1 MNIYKYDNFF
11 KSIKYKYP
19 KVSYSNVNKSA
30 KKFLNVFDEFNITIH
45 YFVGTPFFE
54 SMTLNRPTI
63 VIFKYD
69 THPEFNKEFLE
80 FVKKFKKEKIFFDD
94 AEKAGKF
101 LNDNYLNLNN
111 WWKQYNVQNLV
122 KLFCKKYCYTPEDP
136 FKVINNVFKE

>member
-54 SMTLNRPTI
+54 STTLNRPTI

-80 FVKKFKKEKIFFDD
+80 FVKKIQKRENFF
-94 AEKAGKF
+94 
-101 LNDNYLNLNN
+101 
-111 WWKQYNVQNLV
+111 
-122 KLFCKKYCYTPEDP
+122 
-136 FKVINNVFKE
+136 

>member
-1 MNIYKYDNFF
+1 
-11 KSIKYKYP
+11 
-19 KVSYSNVNKSA
+19 
-30 KKFLNVFDEFNITIH
+30 
-45 YFVGTPFFE
+45 
-54 SMTLNRPTI
+54 MTLNRPTI

-69 THPEFNKEFLE
+69 THPEFNKEFSE